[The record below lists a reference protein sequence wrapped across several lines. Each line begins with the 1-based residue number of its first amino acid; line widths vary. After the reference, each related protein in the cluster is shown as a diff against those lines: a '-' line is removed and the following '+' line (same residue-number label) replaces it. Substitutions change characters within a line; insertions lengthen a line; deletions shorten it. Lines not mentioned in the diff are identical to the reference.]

1 MGIGRQQFLTV
12 DLPALKA
19 GTANRAALR
28 RQVAGLVTAGQ
39 EWLAKFDAADSAAA
53 SDFAATKAAQFK
65 TFTDA
70 LPDPVLAV
78 VDPTDPPVVP

>member
-1 MGIGRQQFLTV
+1 MGIGRTQFLTV

-39 EWLAKFDAADSAAA
+39 EWLAQFDVTDNAAAA
-53 SDFAATKAAQFK
+53 SFAATKPALFK
-65 TFTDA
+65 AHVDA
-70 LPDPVLAV
+70 LPDPVV
-78 VDPTDPPVVP
+78 STVDPLDPVVP